1 MEAKIDRQ
9 LKKFW
14 LAYNDGW
21 KHAVGHEVQVDNYRF
36 SVCPTKKG
44 IVISEVT
51 TGMRI
56 EVYGYNVITDTMCAT
71 KEGMIDYINI
81 FVVPRLIS
89 IVEKKDLGTIIKECV
104 AKAEKTLGK
113 MPPIELVDE
122 SILDPV
128 SEVLN

>member
-1 MEAKIDRQ
+1 
-9 LKKFW
+9 
-14 LAYNDGW
+14 
-21 KHAVGHEVQVDNYRF
+21 
-36 SVCPTKKG
+36 
-44 IVISEVT
+44 
-51 TGMRI
+51 
-56 EVYGYNVITDTMCAT
+56 VITDTMCAT

-128 SEVLN
+128 SEILN